1 MLKSLDMV
9 LKMDIETAAEP
20 SSTDPAYINSR
31 EKRSL
36 NSQNKLFLKGK
47 QKKKKKTNR
56 AFQCKQSP

>member
-31 EKRSL
+31 KKESL

-47 QKKKKKTNR
+47 QKKKKENKP
-56 AFQCKQSP
+56 SLPM